1 LWYQDLF
8 RMISLS
14 HRLYGLVKDNNTLVK
29 SLLVSQ
35 VERCKW
41 VNFKA
46 DQFCR
51 NMTNTE
57 ILTLASRLSLWPTEI
72 DTADLRYDLTEA
84 FVEGQ
89 TSKCVMYSGAV
100 LGKNR
105 SFVANHHFPLF
116 GGTRQEGGLETTAG
130 FPFTKPVFDATLKST
145 IPVLS
150 GISYFEITIHKALR
164 QPDAVAAEGYT
175 PCVAIGIANHRHRLN
190 KMPGWDSNSF
200 GFHGDDGCFFRRYAD
215 EGIAISAEA
224 RFGEGDT
231 VGLGITYSQL
241 KDHLN
246 ETGPMTPN
254 ELFLTV
260 NGKYVCRY
268 LFSSCAFGH
277 CTWFPCVGTDCHC
290 PIEFNF
296 GNKGVPF
303 AFDVVQFER
312 DELTPLPAAAP
323 KRKRKKSKGKGKK
336 KAEELSP
343 LLVTGVSQ
351 LPSLLFAD
359 PHHAENKL
367 VDGLYRNKAFRGRVT
382 EHIMGNNTR
391 DYESMSELD
400 SVIGFDSD
408 GSVGEEEG
416 SDEEGD
422 DEDHDGEVEEGE
434 EGEHEEE
441 DGSGSEFE
449 EPDEGN
455 ESSDA
460 DSIASES
467 TSSLLPENEL
477 DCWFG

>member
-1 LWYQDLF
+1 
-8 RMISLS
+8 
-14 HRLYGLVKDNNTLVK
+14 
-29 SLLVSQ
+29 
-35 VERCKW
+35 
-41 VNFKA
+41 
-46 DQFCR
+46 
-51 NMTNTE
+51 
-57 ILTLASRLSLWPTEI
+57 
-72 DTADLRYDLTEA
+72 
-84 FVEGQ
+84 
-89 TSKCVMYSGAV
+89 MYSGAV

-116 GGTRQEGGLETTAG
+116 GGSKQNAGLQTMAD
-130 FPFTKPVFDATLKST
+130 FPFTKPVFDAALQST

-164 QPDAVAAEGYT
+164 QPDAVAEEGYS

-215 EGIAISAEA
+215 EGILISEQAQ
-224 RFGEGDT
+224 FGEGDT
-231 VGLGITYSQL
+231 VGLGVICSQL

-260 NGKYVCRY
+260 NGKYICRY
-268 LFSSCAFGH
+268 LFSASAFGH

-290 PIEFNF
+290 PIEMNF

-303 AFDVVQFER
+303 AFDVVQFEK

-323 KRKRKKSKGKGKK
+323 KRKSKNKGKGKK
-336 KAEELSP
+336 KAENLSP
-343 LLVTGVSQ
+343 LLVSGVSKR
-351 LPSLLFAD
+351 PSLLFSH

-367 VDGLYRNKAFRGRVT
+367 VGGLYRDKAFRGRVT
-382 EHIMGNNTR
+382 EHIMGNNTC
-391 DYESMSELD
+391 DYESMSDND
-400 SVIGFDSD
+400 SVVNFDSED
-408 GSVGEEEG
+408 SVGEEEG
-416 SDEEGD
+416 SD
-422 DEDHDGEVEEGE
+422 DESDGEHDHDEGE
-434 EGEHEEE
+434 QGGEGENEEE
-441 DGSGSEFE
+441 DGSGSEFGDYE
-449 EPDEGN
+449 GGN